1 MKNLFWP
8 WYEEKKENI
17 IPAHPDSQPH
27 VLQTSFVALM
37 QTTKVGYQLASQ
49 LLHSAV
55 TDKRKVD
62 ISVCPDWVKTR
73 NDIALGSDNVVFYD
87 SKTNGHTAF
96 VELLNSLSDK

>member
-27 VLQTSFVALM
+27 VLQTGFVALM
-37 QTTKVGYQLASQ
+37 QTTKVGYQLAHQ

-55 TDKRKVD
+55 TDKHEVD

-87 SKTNGHTAF
+87 SETNGHTAL